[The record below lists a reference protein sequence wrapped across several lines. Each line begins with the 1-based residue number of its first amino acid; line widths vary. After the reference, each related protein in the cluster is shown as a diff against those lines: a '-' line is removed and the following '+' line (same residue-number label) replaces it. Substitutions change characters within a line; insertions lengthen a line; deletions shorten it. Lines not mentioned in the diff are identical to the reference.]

1 MVNGRAVSGIACL
14 FWIPLALI
22 LSGCGAVATRTKFYM
37 PVTDTL
43 VAGNFT
49 QAAAEFNKAKFDKK
63 DRFLYFVDSGALY
76 HYASEYD
83 SSNIRLSSAENAA
96 DELFTRSIS
105 RAATSILLN
114 DNVLEYSGEDYE
126 ILYTNL
132 LKALN
137 YLALNKF
144 DDAFVEIRRADLK
157 LSLLGQKYRDASDEL
172 QRGEASDTT
181 GTKLDYK
188 PGEVRFNNDAL
199 ARYLGLHMYAAEGKW
214 DDARIDYEKYL
225 DAFLS
230 QPEIYP
236 FEPPDVVYGID
247 SGAVLSVVGLAGL
260 CPVKEAL
267 NLRLRTDKDLGL
279 VQVLYTDSEN
289 KDVEYGNLALPVKAD
304 YYFKFAIPKIA
315 PRPSTISAIRI
326 WANGN
331 ELGELGLLE
340 DVGKIAEET
349 FEAKKTL
356 IYLRS
361 VGRAVAKGLASHK
374 LKEKVDTGD
383 FVGWLKK
390 VAVDVGSDISENAD
404 LRCARFLPGKIYAAD
419 FVVPPG
425 TYNLK
430 IEFIDSSGRVAQ
442 TDTIPNYSVTKDG
455 FNLVRAFSGQ

>member
-214 DDARIDYEKYL
+214 DDAR
-225 DAFLS
+225 
-230 QPEIYP
+230 
-236 FEPPDVVYGID
+236 
-247 SGAVLSVVGLAGL
+247 
-260 CPVKEAL
+260 
-267 NLRLRTDKDLGL
+267 
-279 VQVLYTDSEN
+279 
-289 KDVEYGNLALPVKAD
+289 
-304 YYFKFAIPKIA
+304 
-315 PRPSTISAIRI
+315 
-326 WANGN
+326 
-331 ELGELGLLE
+331 
-340 DVGKIAEET
+340 
-349 FEAKKTL
+349 
-356 IYLRS
+356 
-361 VGRAVAKGLASHK
+361 
-374 LKEKVDTGD
+374 
-383 FVGWLKK
+383 
-390 VAVDVGSDISENAD
+390 
-404 LRCARFLPGKIYAAD
+404 
-419 FVVPPG
+419 
-425 TYNLK
+425 
-430 IEFIDSSGRVAQ
+430 
-442 TDTIPNYSVTKDG
+442 
-455 FNLVRAFSGQ
+455 